1 MFVWKS
7 EVSLGSID
15 ILKGSVQESD
25 GSRSH
30 GGWGN
35 KGIRL
40 SGYVCILSIS
50 QDEFSYLI
58 HPTENYRPFDISS
71 PIVR

>member
-25 GSRSH
+25 SSRFH
-30 GGWGN
+30 GGLGN
-35 KGIRL
+35 KGI
-40 SGYVCILSIS
+40 
-50 QDEFSYLI
+50 
-58 HPTENYRPFDISS
+58 
-71 PIVR
+71 

>member
-15 ILKGSVQESD
+15 TLKGSVQESE
-25 GSRSH
+25 
-30 GGWGN
+30 GGEGLGN

-40 SGYVCILSIS
+40 SG
-50 QDEFSYLI
+50 
-58 HPTENYRPFDISS
+58 
-71 PIVR
+71 

>member
-15 ILKGSVQESD
+15 ILKGSVQQSE
-25 GSRSH
+25 GSRGH
-30 GGWGN
+30 GGGRGWE
-35 KGIRL
+35 IRVYDC
-40 SGYVCILSIS
+40 SVKSVSIS

-58 HPTENYRPFDISS
+58 HPTEK
-71 PIVR
+71 